1 MRIPARRW
9 PKYEKTQCQP
19 TGRAARWKNHH
30 AFTAGAG
37 WRGAVPAARGALV
50 FFTMKNCQSCGY
62 QIDDEARTCPKCGR
76 VFSNTGGIA
85 AAVVIGLLLGAL
97 VLTLL
102 LMNRR

>member
-1 MRIPARRW
+1 
-9 PKYEKTQCQP
+9 
-19 TGRAARWKNHH
+19 
-30 AFTAGAG
+30 
-37 WRGAVPAARGALV
+37 
-50 FFTMKNCQSCGY
+50 MKSCPSCGH